1 MRSIS
6 TVLEVPP
13 PEKEVEATTAA
24 AANQTLTTFSD
35 LIISVAKQFGIITT
49 DQNDNQ
55 ENNIENKNPLVL
67 VHSLLTG
74 TKYQPSNVDK
84 EIGKGLKWISH
95 DPEMSYRSFIRK
107 FKKLSYDKNTEWII
121 VTPNEQEMK
130 IVNVGGYMI
139 TWNLACVMEDLL
151 AKHGDISGNKISS
164 PELKS
169 LIFFFLCRLVHTM
182 SRTLVVDVTENLLGD
197 WYSCLNFA
205 KSNGFKVGFVMS
217 RLKRVV
223 RAAFGVGANS
233 SKKEEKTEL
242 EKLIGNLE
250 AKLKKYKKQLE
261 EHERAWDI
269 KGNNLMDKCF
279 NELVQLKWKKV
290 ADDLF

>member
-1 MRSIS
+1 
-6 TVLEVPP
+6 
-13 PEKEVEATTAA
+13 
-24 AANQTLTTFSD
+24 
-35 LIISVAKQFGIITT
+35 
-49 DQNDNQ
+49 
-55 ENNIENKNPLVL
+55 
-67 VHSLLTG
+67 
-74 TKYQPSNVDK
+74 
-84 EIGKGLKWISH
+84 
-95 DPEMSYRSFIRK
+95 MSYRSFIRK
-107 FKKLSYDKNTEWII
+107 FKNLSYDKYTTKWII
-121 VTPNEQEMK
+121 VTPNEKETK

-139 TWNLACVMEDLL
+139 TWNLAYVMEDLL
-151 AKHGDISGNKISS
+151 AKHGDISGNKISN

-169 LIFFFLCRLVHTM
+169 LIFFFLCRLLHTM
-182 SRTLVVDVTENLLGD
+182 SRTMVVDVTENLLGD
-197 WYSCLNFA
+197 WSSCLNFA

-233 SKKEEKTEL
+233 FKKEEKTKL